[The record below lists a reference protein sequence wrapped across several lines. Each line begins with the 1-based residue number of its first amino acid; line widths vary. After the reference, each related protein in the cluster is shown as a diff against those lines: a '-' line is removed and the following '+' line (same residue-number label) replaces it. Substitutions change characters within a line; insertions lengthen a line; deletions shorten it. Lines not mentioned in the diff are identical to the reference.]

1 MRPDRPDVWFGE
13 PFPIEA
19 ALIARNIAPGVFRK
33 EFAFEKWVDFDQE
46 LFDTIYNDDSQ
57 EREFTHKIYGY
68 DNSPKANEIATHN
81 IKAAGVSKDVVL
93 KLQPFQQFEQ
103 PAEKSIIITNPP
115 YGERISTND
124 LLGLYS
130 MIGER
135 LKHAFTGN
143 TAWILSYR
151 EECFDQIG
159 LKATSKIP
167 LFNGALECEFRQY
180 EIFDGKYKEFRAEG
194 EELSKERK
202 EFRPASGERK
212 EFKPGERTR
221 NSVPDSVE
229 RDVNSVAKDANS
241 TVNADQ
247 ENSRTAK
254 SENSV
259 RVKEESSKTGKD
271 GSSSRGKDVNS
282 VENAEQGWVSLTRK
296 AKEER
301 RERRKKNN
309 TNNDKEN
316 ECKENK

>member
-1 MRPDRPDVWFGE
+1 MCGSGTI
-13 PFPIEA
+13 PIEA

-68 DNSPKANEIATHN
+68 DNSPKANRNCHTQYKGCRRKQGRGIEAATFPA
-81 IKAAGVSKDVVL
+81 IR
-93 KLQPFQQFEQ
+93 Q

-194 EELSKERK
+194 EELSKGAQRISSGFWGTERVQTGERR
-202 EFRPASGERK
+202 EFRPRFSGERREFGSERREFNGERRPR
-212 EFKPGERTR
+212 EFKDGEKR
-221 NSVPDSVE
+221 E
-229 RDVNSVAKDANS
+229 F
-241 TVNADQ
+241 
-247 ENSRTAK
+247 
-254 SENSV
+254 V
-259 RVKEESSKTGKD
+259 RVKREFKD
-271 GSSSRGKDVNS
+271 G
-282 VENAEQGWVSLTRK
+282 
-296 AKEER
+296 ER
-301 RERRKKNN
+301 REFRPRERREFGGERRTRSGESYPESKRREAGKK
-309 TNNDKEN
+309 E
-316 ECKENK
+316 EE

>member
-1 MRPDRPDVWFGE
+1 M
-13 PFPIEA
+13 
-19 ALIARNIAPGVFRK
+19 
-33 EFAFEKWVDFDQE
+33 
-46 LFDTIYNDDSQ
+46 
-57 EREFTHKIYGY
+57 
-68 DNSPKANEIATHN
+68 
-81 IKAAGVSKDVVL
+81 

-212 EFKPGERTR
+212 EFKSG
-221 NSVPDSVE
+221 
-229 RDVNSVAKDANS
+229 
-241 TVNADQ
+241 
-247 ENSRTAK
+247 
-254 SENSV
+254 
-259 RVKEESSKTGKD
+259 
-271 GSSSRGKDVNS
+271 
-282 VENAEQGWVSLTRK
+282 
-296 AKEER
+296 ER
-301 RERRKKNN
+301 REFNGERRPREFKDGEKREFRPRERREFKDGERREFRPRERREFGGERRTRSGESYPERKRREAGKK
-309 TNNDKEN
+309 E
-316 ECKENK
+316 EE

>member
-1 MRPDRPDVWFGE
+1 
-13 PFPIEA
+13 
-19 ALIARNIAPGVFRK
+19 
-33 EFAFEKWVDFDQE
+33 
-46 LFDTIYNDDSQ
+46 
-57 EREFTHKIYGY
+57 
-68 DNSPKANEIATHN
+68 
-81 IKAAGVSKDVVL
+81 
-93 KLQPFQQFEQ
+93 
-103 PAEKSIIITNPP
+103 
-115 YGERISTND
+115 
-124 LLGLYS
+124 

-212 EFKPGERTR
+212 EFKPEKDA

-229 RDVNSVAKDANS
+229 RDVNSVAKDASS
-241 TVNADQ
+241 TANADQ

-254 SENSV
+254 SANSV
-259 RVKEESSKTGKD
+259 RVKEESSRMGKD
-271 GSSSRGKDVNS
+271 GSSDRGKDVNS
-282 VENAEQGWVSLTRK
+282 VENAEQGRVSLTRK

>member
-1 MRPDRPDVWFGE
+1 M
-13 PFPIEA
+13 
-19 ALIARNIAPGVFRK
+19 
-33 EFAFEKWVDFDQE
+33 
-46 LFDTIYNDDSQ
+46 
-57 EREFTHKIYGY
+57 
-68 DNSPKANEIATHN
+68 
-81 IKAAGVSKDVVL
+81 VL

-212 EFKPGERTR
+212 EFKSG
-221 NSVPDSVE
+221 
-229 RDVNSVAKDANS
+229 
-241 TVNADQ
+241 
-247 ENSRTAK
+247 
-254 SENSV
+254 
-259 RVKEESSKTGKD
+259 
-271 GSSSRGKDVNS
+271 
-282 VENAEQGWVSLTRK
+282 
-296 AKEER
+296 ER
-301 RERRKKNN
+301 REFRPRFSGERREFGSERREFNGERRPREFKDGEKREFRPRERREFKDGERREFRPRERREFGGERRTRLGESYPESKRREAGKK
-309 TNNDKEN
+309 E
-316 ECKENK
+316 EE